1 MTRLA
6 ALRRSFPTFRVIV
19 SPIRWI
25 GRSRRRIWTA
35 VLVLLTMIAI
45 PPLWWAAQLLGL
57 PDVGEPFDVKAFR
70 AFTIPD
76 DRNAF
81 VFYRQAAAVLK
92 PVSDFEKKTS
102 SEVDLLARSSKADPG
117 LRRWVEANREAL
129 ALYRQGSERP
139 DALDRDIAPDRENWA
154 TFHALRSFRLLVLLE
169 GSRLQEQGDMAGA
182 WGWYRAMLR
191 TLHHV
196 GMHGTAIRRLVA
208 QSWNKELRDRL
219 ATWAADKRT
228 TPALLRQ
235 ALEDVVAC
243 ELLAPS
249 ETDTL
254 KGEYL
259 AMDRALDEPKGP
271 GSQRP
276 PAWLISFASRP
287 FSRPVMA
294 VLLALLTPEQMR
306 SGHDAWRFWR
316 REPERSR
323 RVLRLVM
330 ANWLAYYALR
340 PEDRPK
346 LDLNTTSA
354 FDFYSFGSEAP
365 AKARVLSPEAL
376 GRWLD
381 STHDALVL
389 LSMLAL
395 SRIRVDEWANHWDLL
410 ILLGTQLY
418 RRDHG
423 TDPPT
428 PEALVGPYLKSLPS
442 EFPDD
447 QKDESIPEAGSTDK

>member
-6 ALRRSFPTFRVIV
+6 ALRRSFPTFPLIV

-25 GRSRRRIWTA
+25 RRSRRRIWTA
-35 VLVLLTMIAI
+35 VLVLLTIIVI
-45 PPLWWAAQLLGL
+45 PPLWWTVQLLGL
-57 PDVGEPFDVKAFR
+57 PDIGEPFDVKAFR

-92 PVSDFEKKTS
+92 PMKQTGVPMAYDPF
-102 SEVDLLARSSKADPG
+102 VRWSKAVSKVQE
-117 LRRWVEANREAL
+117 WVAENRGAL

-139 DALDRDIAPDRENWA
+139 DALDADIGSNRETWT
-154 TFHALRSFRLLVLLE
+154 TFHALLSFRQLALLE
-169 GSRLQEQGDMAGA
+169 GSRLEEQGDMAGS

-191 TLHHV
+191 TFHHM
-196 GMHGTAIRRLVA
+196 GMHGPAIRRLVA
-208 QSWNKELRDRL
+208 QEWHKELLDRL
-219 ATWAADKRT
+219 TTWAADPRT

-243 ELLAPS
+243 ERLAPS

-259 AMDRALDEPKGP
+259 AMDRALDDPNGP
-271 GSQRP
+271 GSRTP
-276 PAWLISFASRP
+276 PAWLISFASRTAG
-287 FSRPVMA
+287 RPVMT
-294 VLLALLTPEQMR
+294 VLLAYLTPEQMQ
-306 SGHDAWRFWR
+306 SGYNAWRFWR

-354 FDFYSFGSEAP
+354 IDFYSFGSEAP

-381 STHDALVL
+381 TTHDALVL
-389 LSMLAL
+389 LRMLAL
-395 SRIRVDEWANHWDLL
+395 SKIRVDEWANHRDLL

-447 QKDESIPEAGSTDK
+447 PKDQSIPEAGSTVR